1 MCYGGKQVEKRI
13 VAQQNKHP
21 AKSGGKSENQ
31 FKILSDN
38 RQARFNYELLDRY
51 EAGLVL
57 TGTEVKAA
65 RTGRINLQDAF
76 AEVEAGQAWL
86 IGAHFSPYSHGNI
99 NNHAP
104 VRKRKMLLHRAEI
117 DKIYGK
123 TRDKGFTLVPTKVY
137 LKDGLVKREVAL
149 ARGKKSHDK
158 RETIK
163 KREQEAEAKAAIGRR
178 GKE

>member
-1 MCYGGKQVEKRI
+1 MT
-13 VAQQNKHP
+13 QQTKGRS
-21 AKSGGKSENQ
+21 SGGGAAKGDAAGQ

-76 AEVEAGQAWL
+76 AEIEAGQAWL
-86 IGAHFSPYSHGNI
+86 INAHFSPYSHGNRY
-99 NNHAP
+99 NHEP
-104 VRKRKMLLHRAEI
+104 VRKRKMLLHRSEI

-123 TRDKGFTLVPTKVY
+123 TRDKGFTLVPIKVY
-137 LKDGLVKREVAL
+137 LKDGLVKCEIAL

-158 RETIK
+158 RDTIK
-163 KREQEAEAKAAIGRR
+163 KREQEAEAKAAVGRR
-178 GKE
+178 ARE

>member
-1 MCYGGKQVEKRI
+1 MRLCYGGRRVV
-13 VAQQNKHP
+13 VAQQQRTRE
-21 AKSGGKSENQ
+21 KSGSGKSENQ

-38 RQARFNYELLDRY
+38 RQARFNFELLDRY

-76 AEVEAGQAWL
+76 AEVESGQAWL
-86 IGAHFSPYSHGNI
+86 INAHFSPYSHGNRY
-99 NNHAP
+99 NHEP

-123 TRDKGFTLVPTKVY
+123 TRDKGFTLIPTKIY
-137 LKDGLVKREVAL
+137 LKDGLVKCEVAL
-149 ARGKKSHDK
+149 ARGKKVHDK
-158 RETIK
+158 RDTIK
-163 KREQEAEAKAAIGRR
+163 
-178 GKE
+178 

>member
-1 MCYGGKQVEKRI
+1 M
-13 VAQQNKHP
+13 AQQQQ
-21 AKSGGKSENQ
+21 ARSKSKPEGQ

-57 TGTEVKAA
+57 TGTEVKSA

-76 AEVEAGQAWL
+76 AEVESGQAWL
-86 IGAHFSPYSHGNI
+86 VNAHFSPYSHGNRY
-99 NNHAP
+99 NHEP

-117 DKIYGK
+117 EKIYGK

-137 LKDGLVKREVAL
+137 LKDGLVKCEVAL
-149 ARGKKSHDK
+149 ARGKKVHDK
-158 RETIK
+158 RESIK
-163 KREQEAEAKAAIGRR
+163 QREQEAEARAAVGRR
-178 GKE
+178 GRQ